1 MCATCATSVG
11 PVARPLMTELTE
23 LKLTEQGGTTSD
35 LALLSWARGRR
46 QGNGAMVLVAPG
58 LYLGNKQA
66 GADYARL
73 QRAGIVAVCAV
84 GAKPGTAPCVYH
96 HVRVKDDGVSS
107 TLPFLD
113 SACDFIHQQRQRGA
127 VLVHCK
133 GGINRSPCL
142 VVAYLMKY
150 EQLALA
156 EALELCSLARPV
168 ARCPSNF
175 HSDLKAFE
183 LHLAQTA
190 AAEQTAEAVQEI
202 QGAAQQAYGSSGPTE
217 SSEDTDPTGFSGSNC
232 NMGTCKSIGKSIAR
246 ASGGPGVRNP
256 ETTT

>member
-1 MCATCATSVG
+1 
-11 PVARPLMTELTE
+11 
-23 LKLTEQGGTTSD
+23 
-35 LALLSWARGRR
+35 
-46 QGNGAMVLVAPG
+46 MVLVAPG

-84 GAKPGTAPCVYH
+84 GAKPETAPCVYH
-96 HVRVKDDGVSS
+96 HVPVKDDGVSS
-107 TLPFLD
+107 MLPFLD

-190 AAEQTAEAVQEI
+190 AEQTAEAVQEI

-217 SSEDTDPTGFSGSNC
+217 SSEETDPTGFSGSNC
-232 NMGTCKSIGKSIAR
+232 NMRTCKGIGKSIAR
-246 ASGGPGVRNP
+246 ASGGPGVRNS

>member
-1 MCATCATSVG
+1 MTIATC
-11 PVARPLMTELTE
+11 PEVAAVEFVT
-23 LKLTEQGGTTSD
+23 QS
-35 LALLSWARGRR
+35 GRR
-46 QGNGAMVLVAPG
+46 
-58 LYLGNKQA
+58 
-66 GADYARL
+66 
-73 QRAGIVAVCAV
+73 
-84 GAKPGTAPCVYH
+84 H
-96 HVRVKDDGVSS
+96 
-107 TLPFLD
+107 
-113 SACDFIHQQRQRGA
+113 
-127 VLVHCK
+127 
-133 GGINRSPCL
+133 
-142 VVAYLMKY
+142 
-150 EQLALA
+150 
-156 EALELCSLARPV
+156 
-168 ARCPSNF
+168 RCPSNF

>member
-1 MCATCATSVG
+1 
-11 PVARPLMTELTE
+11 
-23 LKLTEQGGTTSD
+23 
-35 LALLSWARGRR
+35 
-46 QGNGAMVLVAPG
+46 MVLVAPG

-66 GADYARL
+66 GADYDRL
-73 QRAGIVAVCAV
+73 QRTGVVAVCTV

-96 HVRVKDDGVSS
+96 HIRVQDDGVSS
-107 TLPFLD
+107 MLPFLD

-183 LHLAQTA
+183 LHLA
-190 AAEQTAEAVQEI
+190 EQTAQAAQ
-202 QGAAQQAYGSSGPTE
+202 AAQQAGAILE
-217 SSEDTDPTGFSGSNC
+217 SSELETDPTE
-232 NMGTCKSIGKSIAR
+232 IHPQHAWESIAR
-246 ASGGPGVRNP
+246 ASHEHWEGPG
-256 ETTT
+256 